1 MACQLSTSMYLT
13 SALSSM
19 FSPSSLLGSNSS
31 QHQTGHLPHIKP
43 GDFDTSACVASS
55 VSPAGTGILNLGSRK
70 ESRQSK
76 KNETHI
82 KKPLNAFMLYMKE
95 MRPVVQ
101 AECTLKESAAINQL
115 LGRRWHGLSRE
126 EQAKYYE
133 KARVERQKHMQM
145 YPHWNAR
152 DNYRFGSKKKKRK
165 RERSVEIATSSNHSN
180 NSLKKCRA
188 RYGLDQ
194 HNMWCKPCRRKKKC
208 IRVVQAQTLLQHQTN
223 QHHQHHQ
230 HKQAA
235 VVVQCKAGVQDL
247 STEEEEELE
256 DNKNADCSKSE
267 ADISTAC
274 SPWGLS
280 SSPLSASGSVPSPM
294 APSPSWFSGYHG
306 GVFKPKPSSSRS
318 LDPRDAKHPL
328 SICQLTGNRYDY

>member
-1 MACQLSTSMYLT
+1 MSIVNQYVFDICFKFHVLTLVTFGLKQQSTSNWT
-13 SALSSM
+13 STSDQAWWFWH
-19 FSPSSLLGSNSS
+19 FSLRSLLGLASRHRNP
-31 QHQTGHLPHIKP
+31 QCRVKEGIQTKWIFQYFFHRNQSLRYLSFFVG
-43 GDFDTSACVASS
+43 
-55 VSPAGTGILNLGSRK
+55 NLG
-70 ESRQSK
+70 K

-115 LGRRWHGLSRE
+115 LGRRVRPPILLCLIFDWKWPKFQWHGLSRE

-165 RERSVEIATSSNHSN
+165 RERSVEINASSNSNHSN

-194 HNMWCKPCRRKKKC
+194 HNMWCKPCR
-208 IRVVQAQTLLQHQTN
+208 
-223 QHHQHHQ
+223 
-230 HKQAA
+230 
-235 VVVQCKAGVQDL
+235 
-247 STEEEEELE
+247 
-256 DNKNADCSKSE
+256 
-267 ADISTAC
+267 
-274 SPWGLS
+274 
-280 SSPLSASGSVPSPM
+280 
-294 APSPSWFSGYHG
+294 
-306 GVFKPKPSSSRS
+306 
-318 LDPRDAKHPL
+318 
-328 SICQLTGNRYDY
+328 